1 MRRRGNKID
10 DAKRR
15 RRRVEPTDD
24 WEQLKLLCLWPEQ
37 LAYEEIRPT
46 ALFGVPVSERAQET
60 GSSERTL
67 YRKVSRF
74 EAEGVDSLFA
84 AGSSKRR
91 GLPPAVRRLVVDL
104 KAEHPPMR
112 PHEIATVC
120 YVRFGRRPDYRTVER
135 VLAEEPMP
143 LRIMRRFPPYH
154 EMVEPRERRMAV
166 VRLHAEGWNVKSIA
180 SYLKTARSTVYRALK
195 QWIEEG
201 VEGLDDRPNTGGGVR
216 KADLK
221 AYAAV
226 RRIQENPELGA
237 FRVRAALA
245 REGIHL
251 SVRTV
256 GRILAVNRRIYGLKK
271 PKGPAKE
278 KKEMP
283 FKAERRHQYW
293 SSDVRHLDVV
303 DEGLV
308 GSKAYAVT
316 ILDNYSRAVVANSV
330 SPTQDLSAFLS
341 VLHRAVERHGPPEA
355 LVTDSRAVFR
365 ANRAGGLRG
374 FGHREARDR
383 EGRALAIL
391 PGDGVQRATPDGG
404 LALRESGELA
414 GTARRAREVGDGV
427 QRPVPPSSREAHG
440 WAAFSGGGARDLAG
454 GAPAADRPRPGVLR
468 RALRPRAGPLGV
480 RRMEAV
486 EGLWRGGFGRS
497 RGGAVAAR
505 EDPHGRAR
513 RRAFKSLRGGVRGR
527 HGQAAGRR
535 TSRAFR
541 NRHPAQPKLFGL
553 ASLGEG
559 GWLKAVW
566 MEDYAP
572 RGTWPES
579 LQQTLFPYHEA

>member
-1 MRRRGNKID
+1 VRRRGNKID

-303 DEGLV
+303 DEVLV

-355 LVTDSRAVFR
+355 LVTDSGAVFR
-365 ANRAGGLRG
+365 ANRARAVYEALGIEKHEIGRG
-374 FGHREARDR
+374 APWQSYLETAFNVQRRMADWHFAKAESWPELHAAHGRWVTEYNAQYHQAHEKRTDGRRSPAEVLGTLREARLLPTDLDR
-383 EGRALAIL
+383 AFFAERFARVLDPSGYAVWKWWKVYGEEALAGREAAL
-391 PGDGVQRATPDGG
+391 W
-404 LALRESGELA
+404 LREKTLTVEHAGEPLSRYAVEFAA
-414 GTARRAREVGDGV
+414 GTGKPRAVG
-427 QRPVPPSSREAHG
+427 RPVLFGTAIPPNPSS
-440 WAAFSGGGARDLAG
+440 S
-454 GAPAADRPRPGVLR
+454 VLR
-468 RALRPRAGPLGV
+468 RSGKAGG
-480 RRMEAV
+480 
-486 EGLWRGGFGRS
+486 
-497 RGGAVAAR
+497 
-505 EDPHGRAR
+505 
-513 RRAFKSLRGGVRGR
+513 
-527 HGQAAGRR
+527 
-535 TSRAFR
+535 
-541 NRHPAQPKLFGL
+541 
-553 ASLGEG
+553 
-559 GWLKAVW
+559 
-566 MEDYAP
+566 
-572 RGTWPES
+572 
-579 LQQTLFPYHEA
+579 